1 MSMSTTRASELDLSL
16 ITFAGSD
23 STLTRQGRDKKKE
36 KKARDVCVEGGR
48 GAIMEAINPGTSIN
62 RGNTVL
68 TNFKFPFFVLLSC
81 VVCLPFSGRETFS
94 EYFFRCLIS
103 NMDSF
108 ERE

>member
-1 MSMSTTRASELDLSL
+1 MSMSITSLSELDLSL

-36 KKARDVCVEGGR
+36 KKARDVFVEGGR

-81 VVCLPFSGRETFS
+81 VVCLPISDGETFS

-103 NMDSF
+103 NMHSF